1 MVLQSSGAISLSNIQ
16 NEFGG
21 SNPIAISE
29 YYGAASGIP
38 SSGTISFND
47 FYGTSASTSQN
58 TYDDLKSM
66 RSDFVNNNYKYNTSV
81 STIKSVIEG
90 YGYDLVATPK
100 YANNAERLAG
110 TTNITGLGKF
120 HTSLFS
126 SSTYLQNSV
135 GFSNSSLNNR
145 PFMAIALFDNNG
157 LRGILCMIF
166 RSNTNSRLKDFFYPK
181 KNGNSGHNVY
191 AFVLNA
197 NNTEIV
203 NTNSSTRWNYSN
215 NQRATSSGYYQSSRF
230 SYDDG
235 IWGVKF
241 NSLVDGNSPG
251 PRFSGSSSYGIE
263 NYHSHDSQSYFYWG
277 SRVSSTSHCA
287 YVFVRR
293 DAYT

>member
-16 NEFGG
+16 TEFGG

-47 FYGTSASTSQN
+47 FYGKSSGATQT
-58 TYDDLKSM
+58 TYADLKSM
-66 RSDFVNNNYKYNTSV
+66 RSDFVSNNYKYNTSV

-100 YANNAERLAG
+100 YYNIAERLAG
-110 TTNITGLGKF
+110 VTSITQLGKF
-120 HTSLFS
+120 STSLFS
-126 SSTYLQNSV
+126 SSTYLQNSS

-166 RSNTNSRLKDFFYPK
+166 RSNTNSSLKDFFYPK
-181 KNGNSGHNVY
+181 KNSNSGHNVY

-203 NTNSSTRWNYSN
+203 NTNSNTRWNFSN
-215 NQRATSSGYYQSSRF
+215 NQRATSSGYYQSGRF

-235 IWGVKF
+235 VWGVKF
-241 NSLVDGNSPG
+241 NSLVDGNTPG
-251 PRFSGSSSYGIE
+251 PRLSSSSSYGIE
-263 NYHSHDSQSYFYWG
+263 NYNASDSQSYFYWG
-277 SRVSSTSHCA
+277 SSVSSTTHSA

-293 DAYT
+293 NAYT